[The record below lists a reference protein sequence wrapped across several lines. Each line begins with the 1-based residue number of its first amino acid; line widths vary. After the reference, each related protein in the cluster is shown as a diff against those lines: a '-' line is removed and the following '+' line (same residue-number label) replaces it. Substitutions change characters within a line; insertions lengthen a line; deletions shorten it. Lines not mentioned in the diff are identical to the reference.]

1 MHAVLGIEP
10 VEFGGQA
17 RPVPFQP
24 GGDRGQE
31 QPGGQPVLVAH
42 RLGADAE
49 SDRLLVAVG
58 EAGNPRD
65 PFEARQRLPMVQ
77 PVAGGDPAEQAR
89 GDDRVGQR
97 RDARRS
103 GGPLRRLQPSG
114 DGLAEHGADL
124 VPRELPPCAA
134 AGGHR
139 GRAPVGVGI
148 RGDDEVGAR
157 APGRRHGQVEG
168 PCLLRVREGDRRKA
182 GIGFALLGHLD
193 DAGESRIPEDPPH
206 DLGADPVHRRVDDG
220 QIPRAGRHRGH
231 AVADVGVDEILA
243 DRLVSVGQCDAAGGR
258 RRGDRFGYPCVGGG
272 NELDAPPPLVRAATA
287 QVDLVSVVAGGVVGG
302 GDHHA
307 RVGVQAADRVG
318 EQGSGQR
325 ARHDP
330 GPHARGGH
338 DRGRVLGEL
347 PGVVARIVSDGH
359 EGVGPCGLRQVG
371 DESRGRLAHHRP
383 VHAERPGG
391 HRAAQPGRA
400 ELEEAGEAVVQR
412 GGGRRVAR
420 LRGVQEPFE
429 FGAAFFVRIVGDPFA
444 HAVGA
449 IHRRSLRRRRAVRAG
464 GEPSRR
470 RGCARRRTPRVGPGL
485 PRRMS
490 A

>member
-1 MHAVLGIEP
+1 M
-10 VEFGGQA
+10 
-17 RPVPFQP
+17 
-24 GGDRGQE
+24 
-31 QPGGQPVLVAH
+31 
-42 RLGADAE
+42 
-49 SDRLLVAVG
+49 
-58 EAGNPRD
+58 
-65 PFEARQRLPMVQ
+65 
-77 PVAGGDPAEQAR
+77 
-89 GDDRVGQR
+89 
-97 RDARRS
+97 
-103 GGPLRRLQPSG
+103 
-114 DGLAEHGADL
+114 
-124 VPRELPPCAA
+124 
-134 AGGHR
+134 
-139 GRAPVGVGI
+139 
-148 RGDDEVGAR
+148 
-157 APGRRHGQVEG
+157 
-168 PCLLRVREGDRRKA
+168 
-182 GIGFALLGHLD
+182 
-193 DAGESRIPEDPPH
+193 
-206 DLGADPVHRRVDDG
+206 
-220 QIPRAGRHRGH
+220 
-231 AVADVGVDEILA
+231 
-243 DRLVSVGQCDAAGGR
+243 
-258 RRGDRFGYPCVGGG
+258 
-272 NELDAPPPLVRAATA
+272 
-287 QVDLVSVVAGGVVGG
+287 GG

-383 VHAERPGG
+383 VHAARPGG

-400 ELEEAGEAVVQR
+400 ELEEAGEAVVQL

-490 A
+490 AWFNGTRRPGGAGATSVGCAGEAVAHVGRRVRACIGRAVGAVAGAGRRDARGSGRAAAPVSGRARDVSTGPPGE